1 MAVLP
6 KYQLK
11 QLFEAGD
18 LMTEVTLNDFIDSA
32 YNPVLVAGTDIQLTK
47 VTTPSGDT
55 ITISS
60 TGGGGSSVIEGPGID
75 ITTVGSDEK
84 ISLNLDTS
92 QTNLIINGSDQLT
105 FAGVHIQD
113 EGLAVGTYRTIN
125 FIGDDVLAED
135 SGTPN
140 KVNVYIPTPTFASHF
155 DTTDGTTNGIVSE
168 SGITRS
174 TVRISSPTVEGTPF
188 ATGSAPNTPWAG
200 TNKPAYTS
208 ADGSVTFSTAEQVT
222 GFSVD
227 ATGDA
232 IIYVA
237 FQDANNSSLKTFQT
251 TVIYQDDTFTNTDG
265 DIEVIIS
272 DYANDTSKRKA
283 KVTVNIIADSIFS
296 LAGRAGGR
304 YNVIIGMNTDTVT
317 DGGSTYNFNSS
328 DVFFDTNPFTP
339 EINGNVSIAESTNSA
354 LILTKHLSGVEYYIK
369 NSKFE
374 IDVTDIDN
382 LNENTQGRSASAS
395 WNFRATG
402 TDYGLSNLQ
411 LTAWSP
417 SVGSFPGWSNQYDQQ
432 NISYDYDT
440 WNLNASNYRFRN
452 SDAKIFSKV
461 YDPWGSGAEESSPNA
476 SILIDTYVNRSTR
489 LGEAFADETERLY
502 RDTSSY
508 VAWDSTKS
516 LADVTQGPNG
526 TGSAGTFN
534 NGCIVGSYLVRG
546 SQFFA
551 DNGNSA
557 QIGTLIPNLS
567 SYKPDKNGSNPNYSA
582 LSDIPVY
589 HRKFYTTSGRTIS
602 NVELNFTGSFGT
614 SGNATTALE
623 NSQMKIYIRRVAT
636 NDTGS
641 TGHGAN
647 PLAVHGGLYESG
659 LPANGFNDGASGIDT
674 VGSLIRTGAS
684 SGNNVEFTFGPNDK
698 LCDDGFWVEIQL
710 VDSGIK
716 LNTLNVTLKFSDGGA
731 NESAPALT
739 PN

>member
-1 MAVLP
+1 MGVLP

-32 YNPVLVAGTDIQLTK
+32 YNPVLVAGADIQLTK

-60 TGGGGSSVIEGPGID
+60 TGGGGASVIEGPGID

-105 FAGVHIQD
+105 FAGVHIKD

-155 DTTDGTTNGIVSE
+155 NTTDGTTNGEVAE

-174 TVRISSPTVEGTPF
+174 TVRISSPTTEGTPF
-188 ATGSAPNTPWAG
+188 ATGGWAG
-200 TNKPAYTS
+200 TNQHAYAS
-208 ADGSVTFSTAEQVT
+208 PVDGAVSFSTAQQVT
-222 GFSVD
+222 GFSPD
-227 ATGDA
+227 ATGNATITITVYDA
-232 IIYVA
+232 
-237 FQDANNSSLKTFQT
+237 DGT
-251 TVIYQDDTFTNTDG
+251 TALETYTTPVLYQADNHTSVGGRITV
-265 DIEVIIS
+265 DIS
-272 DYANDTSKRKA
+272 NYATDTSKRKA
-283 KVTVNIIADSIFS
+283 EVGISVTIADVFS
-296 LAGRAGGR
+296 NAGRSGGR
-304 YNVIIGMNTDTVT
+304 YFVEAVMNTDTVT
-317 DGGSTYNFNSS
+317 DGGGTYTYTQI

-339 EINGNVSIAESTNSA
+339 VINGNVSIAESTNSA
-354 LILTKHLSGVEYYIK
+354 LILTKHLSGIEYYIE

-382 LNENTQGRSASAS
+382 LNENTQGRSSTAS

-432 NISYDYDT
+432 NISFDYDN
-440 WNLNASNYRFRN
+440 WNLNTSNYRFRN
-452 SDAKIFSKV
+452 NDAIIKSKV
-461 YDPWGSGAEESSPNA
+461 YDPWGSGVGDVESPNA
-476 SILIDTYVNRSTR
+476 SILIDTYLNRSTS
-489 LGEAFADETERLY
+489 LGEAFADEEERLY
-502 RDTSSY
+502 RNTTANTYD
-508 VAWDSTKS
+508 VWDSTKS
-516 LADVTQGPNG
+516 LTDGTQGPNG

-567 SYKPDKNGSNPNYSA
+567 SYKPDKNGSNPNYSS

-589 HRKFYTTSGRTIS
+589 HRKFYTSSGRTIS
-602 NVELNFTGSFGT
+602 NVDLDFTGSFGT
-614 SGNATTALE
+614 SGNATTALA

-636 NDTGS
+636 NDSGS
-641 TGHGAN
+641 TGFNAN

-674 VGSLIRTGAS
+674 VGSLIRTGS
-684 SGNNVEFTFGPNDK
+684 SVSNSVNFTFGENTT
-698 LCDDGFWVEIQL
+698 LCDNGFWVEIQL
-710 VDSGIK
+710 VDSDIK

-731 NESAPALT
+731 NESSPALT